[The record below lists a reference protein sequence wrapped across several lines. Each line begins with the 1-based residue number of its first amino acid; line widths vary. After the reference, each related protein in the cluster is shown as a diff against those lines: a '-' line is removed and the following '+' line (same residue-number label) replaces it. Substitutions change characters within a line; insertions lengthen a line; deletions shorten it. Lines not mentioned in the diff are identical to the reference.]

1 MESFSQNIESKTQSI
16 DMPSF
21 DEQEYK
27 IQAEEIQN
35 DKDEDKK
42 QRDRELNAK
51 KFELSDKKEKV
62 EDFVRN
68 NCCEPIAGINN
79 IIPFKD
85 LVDTLVKWAEDEW
98 KAEVK
103 KSILEGNAKDK
114 RIYELKAYKKL
125 LHNGFILPS
134 DNRSYKNEQYHLWVD
149 YTIQAWADV
158 RSIYNWKVIASWLD
172 WWLWHRV
179 IIEHSMPDWTKFYSL
194 YAHLWSWMLPEVG
207 KNIKP
212 WDIIWKVWQAFTP
225 ENWDWEEHLHFQI
238 MENPDSPKWYS
249 QIKWELN
256 YDVLKSFGKE

>member
-85 LVDTLVKWAEDEW
+85 LVDTLVK
-98 KAEVK
+98 
-103 KSILEGNAKDK
+103 
-114 RIYELKAYKKL
+114 
-125 LHNGFILPS
+125 
-134 DNRSYKNEQYHLWVD
+134 
-149 YTIQAWADV
+149 
-158 RSIYNWKVIASWLD
+158 
-172 WWLWHRV
+172 
-179 IIEHSMPDWTKFYSL
+179 
-194 YAHLWSWMLPEVG
+194 
-207 KNIKP
+207 
-212 WDIIWKVWQAFTP
+212 
-225 ENWDWEEHLHFQI
+225 
-238 MENPDSPKWYS
+238 
-249 QIKWELN
+249 
-256 YDVLKSFGKE
+256 